1 MRKLLCALSL
11 ISALVFSLAVHAAAP
26 ANFAGTWTL
35 DKSKSQNLNQRIQ
48 AAEISV
54 AWTVTQTDKT
64 ITIEEKVTGGPGSA
78 GIGPGSA
85 APPAGAAPAGAPPAG
100 GPPPGGGQGGGQG
113 GGGRMGGGMG
123 GPRTFNL
130 DGTETTGELMG
141 GRGKFVR
148 TAKWSSDGKTLELI
162 SKSTFQRE
170 GEEITTTNADKLE
183 LSADGKVLTVA
194 RHSESPRGPQDSTW
208 VLTKN

>member
-48 AAEISV
+48 AAEVSV
-54 AWTVTQTDKT
+54 SWIVTQTDKT
-64 ITIEEKVTGGPGSA
+64 ITIEEKVTGQGAGPGSA
-78 GIGPGSA
+78 T
-85 APPAGAAPAGAPPAG
+85 PPAGAAPAGAPPAG
-100 GPPPGGGQGGGQG
+100 GPPPAGGQGGGQG
-113 GGGRMGGGMG
+113 GGRGMGGGMG

-130 DGTETTGELMG
+130 DGTETTGEMMG

-208 VLTKN
+208 VLNKQ

>member
-1 MRKLLCALSL
+1 
-11 ISALVFSLAVHAAAP
+11 
-26 ANFAGTWTL
+26 
-35 DKSKSQNLNQRIQ
+35 
-48 AAEISV
+48 
-54 AWTVTQTDKT
+54 
-64 ITIEEKVTGGPGSA
+64 
-78 GIGPGSA
+78 
-85 APPAGAAPAGAPPAG
+85 
-100 GPPPGGGQGGGQG
+100 
-113 GGGRMGGGMG
+113 MGGGMG

-148 TAKWSSDGKTLELI
+148 TAKWSSDNKTLELI

-170 GEEITTTNADKLE
+170 GEEIVTTNTDKLE